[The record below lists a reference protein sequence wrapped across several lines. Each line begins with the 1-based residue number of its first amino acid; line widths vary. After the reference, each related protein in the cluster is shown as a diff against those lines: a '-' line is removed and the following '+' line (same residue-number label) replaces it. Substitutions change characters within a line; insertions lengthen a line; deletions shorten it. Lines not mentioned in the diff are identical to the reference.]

1 MSDTL
6 NTEDDPGID
15 GTSDAPE
22 EIKRGSIR
30 TNLLR
35 RILPVVLLP
44 LLGLGILAILGAVLI
59 QSRTSDA
66 VNSAEDILNTEVV
79 AAGAERS
86 ADTSARAVAEF
97 IDELVLRTVRTTS
110 DAAFRE
116 TVVQASNGNDE
127 DEVRAEVVARTARD
141 QITISEENLQVLIVA
156 EDGRSLGSTHEET
169 LDDYATAPWF
179 TQALDEGASFRS
191 FVLDGEHPASLEL
204 AVRVVG
210 PATVDGTA
218 VVRVRA
224 PLSNIHG
231 LVDQLALEG
240 GVTAGIADISS
251 SVIIADT
258 ATMHDPGIVFLT
270 DQFENPESGINVEQM
285 SDELMVEGGPGAV
298 IDEEIITATRSV
310 AAEQNNELGVTADW
324 IVQTNQSA
332 EVAGESLSEIR
343 DVAETVERQRATIF
357 VAVGFLLVLALFLA
371 YMAIRAIASNITA
384 PVAQL
389 SEQARI
395 AAEEGIPAIVEAAR
409 TSEQLPDLPDFEVET
424 NDELALLADSLNTM
438 QGAAVDLAGGQAKL
452 RRQNVARTFVSLG
465 RRNQNLL
472 NRQLEFIDE
481 LERQESDPDTLENL
495 FRLDH
500 LATRMRRN
508 AENLLVLAGEQT
520 PRRWGKPIAVR
531 DVIRAAAAE
540 IADYRR
546 VKLGDIDVATV
557 SGNLATDL
565 SHLIAELLENAG
577 SFSPPTT
584 SIEVLGQKSA
594 THYRLAIVDH
604 GIGMDDR
611 AMEEANDRL
620 RNPVDF
626 ADAPSAYLGLFV
638 VGRLAQDIGITV
650 RLTSA
655 DPTGEGKRRGTIA
668 FVDLP
673 IALLS
678 TAEANPIEVNE
689 PGVVQ
694 PDANARPAAERLA
707 EPVEAPSLAPA
718 AAAPVSPEPE
728 PALASAPADP
738 AETTAAGFPQRRR
751 QGGTE
756 AAEAPASSQAPP
768 TAVTVPD
775 PAEAPEPVEAKT
787 VPVAPVTETTA
798 AGFPKRRATAA
809 KTPEPEAPSTP
820 DEDAPVPRR
829 DATAV
834 SDSLRSFR
842 AAVAR
847 GRQTGAAA
855 ATPAQAPT
863 ATPPATTPTPAA
875 APAPTTPVAPAA
887 PVAAA
892 PQAAPTATPPVPEP
906 AAVAEPVA
914 APAPPVAPV
923 APVAAAPMPQESA
936 APAPITHVEAP
947 VTPSAVPTEPV
958 APTAPSMAPPVVD
971 TVPANAT
978 PTPIPAN
985 PVPTNPAPT
994 NPAPATQTA
1003 PVQPDTASAPPVPA
1017 PPAAESA
1024 VVEPSQETS
1033 TQPQRTTGSES

>member
-1 MSDTL
+1 MSDTP
-6 NTEDDPGID
+6 NIEDVEGIGAD
-15 GTSDAPE
+15 AGAPE
-22 EIKRGSIR
+22 EVKRGSIR

-44 LLGLGILAILGAVLI
+44 LLLLGLLAILGAFLI

-66 VNSAEDILNTEVV
+66 VGSAEEILNTEVV

-86 ADTSARAVAEF
+86 ADTSAREVAEF
-97 IDELVLRTVRTTS
+97 IDELVLRTTRATS

-116 TVVQASNGNDE
+116 TVVQASNGSAE
-127 DEVRAEVVARTARD
+127 DEVAAEVVARTARD
-141 QITISEENLQVLIVA
+141 QITISEENVQVVIIA
-156 EDGRSLGSTHEET
+156 EDGRALGSTHPET
-169 LDDYATAPWF
+169 RDDYANADWF
-179 TQALDEGASFRS
+179 AEALNTGSSFES
-191 FVLDGEHPASLEL
+191 FILDNEHPPSMQLT
-204 AVRVVG
+204 VRVVG

-218 VVRVRA
+218 VVRVRV
-224 PLSNIHG
+224 PLSNVQD

-240 GVTAGIADISS
+240 GVTAGIADIAS

-258 ATMHDPGIVFLT
+258 ATNHDPSVLFQV
-270 DQFENPESGINVEQM
+270 DQFLNSTTGLNT
-285 SDELMVEGGPGAV
+285 ELMSEDAVAMNETGAV
-298 IDEEIITATRSV
+298 VADGVITAVRSV
-310 AAEQNNELGVTADW
+310 ASEQNNELGIAADW
-324 IVQTNQSA
+324 VIQANQSA
-332 EVAGESLSEIR
+332 EVASESLAEIR
-343 DVAETVERQRATIF
+343 DVAATVDQQRNTIF
-357 VAVGFLLVLALFLA
+357 VAVGFLLLVALFLA
-371 YMAIRAIASNITA
+371 YVAIRAIASNITA

-389 SEQARI
+389 SEQARV

-409 TSEQLPDLPDFEVET
+409 TSEQLPDLPEFEVET

-546 VKLGDIDVATV
+546 VKLGDIDVGTV

-584 SIEVLGQKSA
+584 SIEVLGQKGA
-594 THYRLAIVDH
+594 THYRLAIVDQ
-604 GIGMDDR
+604 GIGMDVR

-620 RNPVDF
+620 KNPVDF

-673 IALLS
+673 INLLS
-678 TAEANPIEVNE
+678 DAEASPIQVNE
-689 PGVVQ
+689 PGVA
-694 PDANARPAAERLA
+694 PSAPAAK
-707 EPVEAPSLAPA
+707 PVSESLNDPIEAPSLAPA
-718 AAAPVSPEPE
+718 TPVVTQTPEPTI
-728 PALASAPADP
+728 ASTPSDG
-738 AETTAAGFPQRRR
+738 ETTSAGFPQRRR
-751 QGGTE
+751 RG
-756 AAEAPASSQAPP
+756 APATSEQDASAASQAPP
-768 TAVTVPD
+768 TSVTVPD
-775 PAEAPEPVEAKT
+775 VPTAPEPVEAKA
-787 VPVAPVTETTA
+787 VPVAPATETTS

-809 KTPEPEAPSTP
+809 KAPEPAVSSTP

-847 GRQTGAAA
+847 GRQTSGTPTAPGETPAPAA
-855 ATPAQAPT
+855 ATP
-863 ATPPATTPTPAA
+863 PPAAA
-875 APAPTTPVAPAA
+875 APADPV
-887 PVAAA
+887 V
-892 PQAAPTATPPVPEP
+892 
-906 AAVAEPVA
+906 PVA
-914 APAPPVAPV
+914 APIAPPPVPKPAVTSEPAPAPV
-923 APVAAAPMPQESA
+923 ASVPAGPIPQESA
-936 APAPITHVEAP
+936 APAPIASVEVPSAPPSVSTAP
-947 VTPSAVPTEPV
+947 VAP
-958 APTAPSMAPPVVD
+958 APTAPTMAPPVVNAA
-971 TVPANAT
+971 PANVAAT
-978 PTPIPAN
+978 PPTP
-985 PVPTNPAPT
+985 
-994 NPAPATQTA
+994 
-1003 PVQPDTASAPPVPA
+1003 ASTTPPPITPSPITT
-1017 PPAAESA
+1017 PP
-1024 VVEPSQETS
+1024 QETS
-1033 TQPQRTTGSES
+1033 TTSPAASVQTDSTPGRPLPEPPIAQPVVVEPDHEPSTQTPRTTGSES